1 MYRKGHQEYYFYD
14 LTWYLNTLVEWVP
27 TEPCVTCAGCDVVDH
42 LAPSI
47 YATGAWA
54 RVYTLEIR
62 TCSVSRTVRVRNTLW
77 PAGCVGVSKVS
88 RDARTASPT
97 SNTSAISVCST
108 RTWFAGIYRRRFHR
122 LDQLGD
128 LVTLSEW
135 VSIVTLWTFAD
146 CQMVPDSAFGIE
158 TTSSGAGVNAT
169 LL

>member
-1 MYRKGHQEYYFYD
+1 MDHWFS
-14 LTWYLNTLVEWVP
+14 WYLNTLVEWIP
-27 TEPCVTCAGCDVVDH
+27 AEPSVTCAGCDVVDH

-62 TCSVSRTVRVRNTLW
+62 ACSVSRTVRVRNTLW

-88 RDARTASPT
+88 RDARTAGPT
-97 SNTSAISVCST
+97 SHTSAISVCT
-108 RTWFAGIYRRRFHR
+108 ARTWFAWIYWRWVHW
-122 LDQLGD
+122 LDDLWN

-135 VSIVTLWTFAD
+135 ISVESFWTFAHS
-146 CQMVPDSAFGIE
+146 QVVPHGAFGIE
-158 TTSSGAGVNAT
+158 TTSSCTGIDAA